1 MLMVNSL
8 DLAGVPDPALRASF
22 ELCDRVHAA
31 ADPDTHHLVRTYLPA
46 PKHPHFHAL
55 HAYFAAT
62 EDIAD
67 DRFADWAAETV
78 AEVETG
84 QGEHPLRQAFAHTVR
99 TRGLEVE
106 VLEEFLETIRRD
118 REAPRRCATFDDLR
132 GFLRGAGGAP
142 ARLTLPLLE
151 PMRPAGHEMS
161 LLGEVF
167 RLLDVCREHGHDLRT
182 GRRCLPDEPVDV
194 VVRQARL
201 LVEEG
206 AAVLDLVHPSSRPFL
221 EMAIEG
227 AHLGLDELSGTVS
240 PHQRVDGPGSPART
254 FSGSPR

>member
-1 MLMVNSL
+1 MVNSL
-8 DLAGVPDPALRASF
+8 DLAGVRDPALRASF

-31 ADPDTHHLVRTYLPA
+31 ADPDTHDLVRTYLPSS
-46 PKHPHFHAL
+46 KHRYFHAL

-67 DRFADWAAETV
+67 DYFTDWAAETIS
-78 AEVETG
+78 EVRTG
-84 QGEHPLRQAFAHTVR
+84 HGDHPLRQAFAHTVR
-99 TRGLEVE
+99 AKSLDVP
-106 VLEEFLETIRRD
+106 VLEEFLETIRQD
-118 REAPRRCATFDDLR
+118 REAPRRCTTFEDLR

-151 PMRPAGHEMS
+151 PLRPAEHEMS

-167 RLLDVCREHGHDLRT
+167 RLLDVSRDHGHDLRT
-182 GRRCLPDEPVDV
+182 GRRLLPDEPVDV
-194 VVRQARL
+194 VVRQARK

-206 AAVLDLVHPSSRPFL
+206 AAVLDLVDPSSRPFL

-227 AHLGLDELSGTVS
+227 ARVGLDELGGAEW
-240 PHQRVDGPGSPART
+240 VDGAGNPHRT
-254 FSGSPR
+254 FSGTPS

>member
-1 MLMVNSL
+1 MVNSL

-46 PKHPHFHAL
+46 SKHRYLHAL

-67 DRFADWAAETV
+67 DCFTDWAAETG
-78 AEVETG
+78 AEVRTG
-84 QGEHPLRQAFAHTVR
+84 LGDHPLRQAFAHTVR
-99 TRGLEVE
+99 TRGLD
-106 VLEEFLETIRRD
+106 VLVLDEFLETIRQD
-118 REAPRRCATFDDLR
+118 REAPRRCATFEDLR

-151 PMRPAGHEMS
+151 PVRPAEREMS

-167 RLLDVCREHGHDLRT
+167 RLLDVSRDHGHDLRT
-182 GRRCLPDEPVDV
+182 GRRYLPDEPVDV
-194 VVRQARL
+194 VVRQARR

-221 EMAIEG
+221 EMAIAG
-227 AHLGLDELSGTVS
+227 ALAGLDELSGAEWLDGVAG
-240 PHQRVDGPGSPART
+240 PHRT
-254 FSGSPR
+254 FSGTVR

>member
-8 DLAGVPDPALRASF
+8 DLEGVPDPALRASF

-31 ADPDTHHLVRTYLPA
+31 ADPDTHHLVRTYLPSA
-46 PKHPHFHAL
+46 KHRHFHAL

-67 DRFADWAAETV
+67 EYFTDWAAETV
-78 AEVETG
+78 VEVQTG
-84 QGEHPLRQAFAHTVR
+84 QVEHPLRQAFAHTVR
-99 TRGLEVE
+99 TRGLDVA
-106 VLEEFLETIRRD
+106 VLEDFLETIRRD
-118 REAPRRCATFDDLR
+118 REAPRRRETFEDLR
-132 GFLRGAGGAP
+132 CFLRGAGGAP

-151 PMRPAGHEMS
+151 PTRPAEHEMS

-167 RLLDVCREHGHDLRT
+167 RLLDVSRDHGHDLRT
-182 GRRCLPDEPVDV
+182 GRRYFPDEPVDV
-194 VVRQARL
+194 VVRQARK

-227 AHLGLDELSGTVS
+227 ALTGLDELSGAEWADGAGG
-240 PHQRVDGPGSPART
+240 PHRT
-254 FSGSPR
+254 FSETSS